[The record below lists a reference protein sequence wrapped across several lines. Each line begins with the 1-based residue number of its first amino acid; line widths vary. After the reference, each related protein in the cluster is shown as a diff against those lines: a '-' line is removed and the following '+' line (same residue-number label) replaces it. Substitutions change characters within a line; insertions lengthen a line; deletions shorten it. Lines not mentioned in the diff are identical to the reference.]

1 MMQGIGGLPQAQAA
15 AQKTAQLA
23 PELKMAMAMQSV
35 AKKQQQAKQQGAMQ
49 QQPPQGTIVQQ
60 LQAALQGIDQELGV
74 GQGAPSKPPSM
85 QAGIANAMAKQSAQA
100 NQTKKAREQKAL
112 QQLLGQNKPAGISG
126 LPQLPYNNP
135 QQRIP
140 PRPFSSGG
148 IVALKDGGGPL
159 HPNVGSMSVEDWKEK
174 FKGCAE

>member
-35 AKKQQQAKQQGAMQ
+35 AKKQKQAQQQQAMQ

-60 LQAALQGIDQELGV
+60 LQAELQGIDREM

-85 QAGIANAMAKQSAQA
+85 QAGVANALAQKTA
-100 NQTKKAREQKAL
+100 QTNQTKKAREQKAL
-112 QQLLGQNKPAGISG
+112 QRLLQGCCLGGRHRLISG
-126 LPQLPYNNP
+126 C
-135 QQRIP
+135 R
-140 PRPFSSGG
+140 RTHG
-148 IVALKDGGGPL
+148 
-159 HPNVGSMSVEDWKEK
+159 KEL
-174 FKGCAE
+174 FA